1 MSNEQIRIAPYQYI
15 HVSDRQ
21 SNVTRL
27 EKGPQNFTKKDNEI
41 ISVGKDRP
49 IDFVFMQPYEYCLI
63 NDPVMRN
70 PKDKQLILDRHGQ
83 VKNKIGDSE
92 IRTSFDY
99 TEPFPLYPGETLAKK
114 EKLPVIPRNQA
125 LKLEALRDF
134 IDGET
139 KHVAGDEWL
148 EFGPK
153 IYIPRVEAKIVCEIK
168 PSIIEAQ
175 KAIKVRALRQTTDH
189 KGTER
194 QAGEEWIIRD
204 LGFYI
209 PGIDEI
215 VVDTVYGQIIDDTQA
230 LLLEA
235 K

>member
-1 MSNEQIRIAPYQYI
+1 MNN
-15 HVSDRQ
+15 VS
-21 SNVTRL
+21 RL

-41 ISVGKDRP
+41 ITLGKDKP
-49 IDFVFMQPYEYCLI
+49 VDYIFMQPYEYCLI

-70 PKDKQLILDRHGQ
+70 PKDKSLILDKHGQ

-114 EKLPVIPRNQA
+114 EKLPIIPRNQA
-125 LKLEALRDF
+125 LKLEALSDF
-134 IDGET
+134 TEGET

-168 PSIIEAQ
+168 PHTIEA
-175 KAIKVRALRQTTDH
+175 
-189 KGTER
+189 
-194 QAGEEWIIRD
+194 
-204 LGFYI
+204 
-209 PGIDEI
+209 
-215 VVDTVYGQIIDDTQA
+215 
-230 LLLEA
+230 
-235 K
+235 

>member
-1 MSNEQIRIAPYQYI
+1 M
-15 HVSDRQ
+15 
-21 SNVTRL
+21 
-27 EKGPQNFTKKDNEI
+27 
-41 ISVGKDRP
+41 
-49 IDFVFMQPYEYCLI
+49 
-63 NDPVMRN
+63 
-70 PKDKQLILDRHGQ
+70 
-83 VKNKIGDSE
+83 
-92 IRTSFDY
+92 
-99 TEPFPLYPGETLAKK
+99 
-114 EKLPVIPRNQA
+114 PVIPRNQA

-215 VVDTVYGQIIDDTQA
+215 VVDTVYG
-230 LLLEA
+230 
-235 K
+235 

>member
-15 HVSDRQ
+15 HVQDRM

-41 ISVGKDRP
+41 ITVGRDRP
-49 IDFVFMQPYEYCLI
+49 ADYVFMQPYEYCLI

-70 PKDKQLILDRHGQ
+70 PKDKSLILDKHGQ
-83 VKNKIGDSE
+83 VKNKLGDSE
-92 IRTSFDY
+92 VRTSFDY

-114 EKLPVIPRNQA
+114 EKLPVIQRNQA
-125 LKLEALRDF
+125 LKLEALSDF
-134 IDGET
+134 IEGET
-139 KHVAGDEWL
+139 RHVAGDEWL

-153 IYIPRVEAKIVCEIK
+153 IYIPRVEAKIVCEIR
-168 PSIIEAQ
+168 PFIIEAQ
-175 KAIKVRALRQTTDH
+175 RAIKVRALRQTKDH
-189 KGTER
+189 KGHER

-209 PGIDEI
+209 PGIDE
-215 VVDTVYGQIIDDTQA
+215 VFVEQVYGQIIDDTSA